1 MSKKCEYCGYDG
13 DGFEE
18 GEFGFWCP
26 DCQGFL
32 YKEGKEDY
40 SQTDIILEK
49 PVSDHRPIIQK
60 SKLKKQLSPLR
71 YPGGKSKMIDHL
83 LPYLKGKKYFVEAF
97 CGGAS
102 FGLSLLES
110 GMIEKLILNDLDPN
124 VYAFWN
130 IVCSDH
136 YKELIQRIK
145 EYQPVENPIF
155 CIKSECSKQIFQKLI
170 VHFTFL

>member
-1 MSKKCEYCGYDG
+1 MKCEYCGYDG

-32 YKEGKEDY
+32 YKKGEEDY

-60 SKLKKQLSPLR
+60 SRLKKQLSPLR
-71 YPGGKSKMIDHL
+71 YPGGKSKMIDQL
-83 LPYLKGKKYFVEAF
+83 LPYLKGKKYFIEAF

-124 VYAFWN
+124 VYAYWN
-130 IVCSDH
+130 TYDW
-136 YKELIQRIK
+136 
-145 EYQPVENPIF
+145 
-155 CIKSECSKQIFQKLI
+155 
-170 VHFTFL
+170 

>member
-102 FGLSLLES
+102 FGCILEY
-110 GMIEKLILNDLDPN
+110 GM
-124 VYAFWN
+124 
-130 IVCSDH
+130 
-136 YKELIQRIK
+136 Q
-145 EYQPVENPIF
+145 
-155 CIKSECSKQIFQKLI
+155 
-170 VHFTFL
+170 